1 MDSIK
6 VKQFGLAAGI
16 TTALLSVACAILIM
30 TLGKEATITFS
41 NSIFHGLDVTLI
53 VRDKITFLQVLLGLF
68 ETFVIGLLIGL
79 GLAFFYNLMSK
90 SQHKTEHK

>member
-1 MDSIK
+1 MDNIK

-16 TTALLSVACAILIM
+16 TTALLSLACAILIM

-79 GLAFFYNLMSK
+79 GLAFFYNLMCK
-90 SQHKTEHK
+90 NQYKTEHK